1 VKSWACSL
9 LFGTL
14 LLLGI
19 GGKLA
24 SNGPAPEPSL
34 DSFRDAGGRLLRVQG
49 WTVWRDPAGPLR
61 GRKGG
66 CAVLLGD
73 YSPYGTYAD
82 VYAEMAR
89 PIGPLAYAYRGARYD
104 RAPKLRPL
112 VEFYVER
119 EFRRLGYRPPRHP
132 IAAFAV
138 TRGCALEG
146 AAWQSLATV
155 GG

>member
-1 VKSWACSL
+1 MKSSTCSL
-9 LFGTL
+9 VFGTV

-24 SNGPAPEPSL
+24 SNGAAPEPGL
-34 DSFRDAGGRLLRVQG
+34 ASFREAGARVLRAQG

-61 GRKGG
+61 GRKGR
-66 CAVLLGD
+66 CVLLLGD
-73 YSPYGTYAD
+73 YSPYGTFAD

-112 VEFYVER
+112 VEFYVDR
-119 EFRRLGYRPPRHP
+119 EFRRLGYRTPRHP
-132 IAAFAV
+132 ISAFAI
-138 TRGCALEG
+138 TPGCGLDPSM
-146 AAWQSLATV
+146 WRDLATV
-155 GG
+155 AG